1 MLIDKRQYCQDVS
14 FLNKKMCNAPNQN
27 PLCCGYQQTNSKIYM
42 ESQNVHN
49 NQHNTKEKEEH
60 GSRGLTLPKL
70 IKSTLKQ
77 H

>member
-1 MLIDKRQYCQDVS
+1 MSVFLI
-14 FLNKKMCNAPNQN
+14 KKMQCNSNQN

-60 GSRGLTLPKL
+60 SLRTDTSQLNKRL
-70 IKSTLKQ
+70 LKQ